1 MTPSLP
7 RYIFQHHASPVVY
20 CGFVVCAG
28 TSNEEPD
35 DLGMAHFLEHMS
47 FKGTRRRRAYHI
59 NSFLERVG
67 GDLNAF
73 TNKVETVFH
82 ATVLRRD
89 FARAVDLLADV
100 VFNSQYPEHE
110 IQREVEVICDEIDSY
125 EDSPSELIF
134 DHFEQILFKGHP
146 LGRDILGTKERL
158 RQYHTADAHRF
169 ASRYYR
175 PDNVVFFAYGDLD
188 EATVRRTLAR
198 YMPQDLP
205 TLPQFTLPTFA
216 PLPPHTGGDTI
227 IVNKNTHQAHVIVG
241 TRAVGG
247 HDERRYA
254 LSLLN
259 NILGGPGMNSRLT
272 SRLREKAGLV
282 YTIDSYLYVYPDT
295 GVWEIYFG
303 CDPGDVERCLKL
315 VHDELRRII
324 EKPLTPTQLASAKA
338 QLIGQMGIAADN
350 NESYAIT
357 LGKTFAHYG
366 KRYDPEAQA
375 EHIRALTAKE
385 LQNAAAEFLR
395 DESLTTLVFK

>member
-175 PDNVVFFAYGDLD
+175 PENVVFFAYGDLD

-205 TLPQFTLPTFA
+205 ALPQFTLPTFA
-216 PLPPHTGGDTI
+216 PLPPHAGGDTI

-259 NILGGPGMNSRLT
+259 NILGGLEIVVLTLLVTVLGHGAVVLDPIVQAVASVCFWCHGLSASGDSDHRLGYI
-272 SRLREKAGLV
+272 L
-282 YTIDSYLYVYPDT
+282 
-295 GVWEIYFG
+295 
-303 CDPGDVERCLKL
+303 
-315 VHDELRRII
+315 
-324 EKPLTPTQLASAKA
+324 A
-338 QLIGQMGIAADN
+338 QLILHVELHSVHAVCFL
-350 NESYAIT
+350 EE
-357 LGKTFAHYG
+357 
-366 KRYDPEAQA
+366 R
-375 EHIRALTAKE
+375 EHHVLLFGR
-385 LQNAAAEFLR
+385 
-395 DESLTTLVFK
+395 